1 MPITTAQ
8 TGATGSHGTAVKVT
22 GPSGLYFLSGIN
34 PNPVYHSQPLTEA
47 ESRVPA
53 DIREQ
58 TGIMLDNLTTTLSAS
73 EMDWSS
79 VAKIILYL
87 TDIREAA
94 VVRDVIASRFGSEW
108 TPAYTTVQV
117 DNLVTRGA
125 RVQLDVIAAGPT
137 ES

>member
-1 MPITTAQ
+1 MSITTAE
-8 TGATGSHGTAVKVT
+8 TGAAGRHGAAVKVT
-22 GPSGLYFLSGIN
+22 GPSGLFFLSGIN

-58 TGIMLDNLTTTLSAS
+58 TEVMLDNLSETLGAS
-73 EMDWSS
+73 EMNWSS

-87 TDIREAA
+87 TDIREAGT
-94 VVRDVIASRFGSEW
+94 VREAFVSRFGREW
-108 TPAYTTVQV
+108 SPAFTTVQV
-117 DNLVTRGA
+117 DNLVTRGT

-137 ES
+137 SA